1 MFRSTAERRAV
12 YVSFRVD
19 CHRADGITTVPT
31 AVEGVQR
38 GFRLTTSRRREFMDR
53 DPTQLQN
60 EINQLIKKQL
70 DTLGGEIFGGAT
82 DAEHREY
89 GQRQRR
95 IAELYGEL
103 ERLKSAA

>member
-31 AVEGVQR
+31 AIEGVQR
-38 GFRLTTSRRREFMDR
+38 GFRLTTSRRRAFMDR
-53 DPTQLQN
+53 DPTQLQS

-70 DTLGGEIFGGAT
+70 DTLGAT

-89 GQRQRR
+89 
-95 IAELYGEL
+95 
-103 ERLKSAA
+103 